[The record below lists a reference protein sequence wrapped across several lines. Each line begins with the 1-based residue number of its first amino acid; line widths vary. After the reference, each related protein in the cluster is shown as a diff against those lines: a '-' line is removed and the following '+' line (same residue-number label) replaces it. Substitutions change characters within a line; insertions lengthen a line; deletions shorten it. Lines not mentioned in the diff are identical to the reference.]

1 MTETKR
7 IIWLDVIRLIAM
19 LMVIGVHCIDP
30 FYISPAMRNNPEYTR
45 WAAIYGS
52 LFRPSVPLFTMMT
65 GLLLLPV
72 RQTAGVFYKKRI
84 LRILFPML
92 IWSVLYNLFPW
103 FTGVLGLPKEIIGD
117 FFCYV
122 QGSESQAL
130 AASLKDVAMI
140 PFQFSFKENH
150 MWYMYLLLGLYLY
163 MPFFS
168 AWVEKA
174 GEKEKRIFLSLWGV
188 SLFLPYLQAYVAPL
202 FGVRFLLGE
211 ATWNAYGLFYYFA
224 GFNGY
229 LILGHYLK
237 NAALQWSTLKT
248 CTICLVLFAL
258 GYAVTFSGFSSAAAN
273 PASTEE
279 DMELFFTF
287 CSPNVAMMTAAVFL
301 LLQKVKVNGEKIR
314 GVLANL
320 TKCGFGIYM
329 VHYFIVGPAFLLIGK
344 ANLPIP
350 LQVPVMAIFIFLIS
364 WGFTWLM
371 YRLLGDKAKYIMG

>member
-30 FYISPAMRNNPEYTR
+30 FYISPAMRDNPEYTR

-229 LILGHYLK
+229 LILGH
-237 NAALQWSTLKT
+237 
-248 CTICLVLFAL
+248 F
-258 GYAVTFSGFSSAAAN
+258 
-273 PASTEE
+273 
-279 DMELFFTF
+279 
-287 CSPNVAMMTAAVFL
+287 
-301 LLQKVKVNGEKIR
+301 
-314 GVLANL
+314 
-320 TKCGFGIYM
+320 
-329 VHYFIVGPAFLLIGK
+329 H
-344 ANLPIP
+344 
-350 LQVPVMAIFIFLIS
+350 
-364 WGFTWLM
+364 
-371 YRLLGDKAKYIMG
+371 

>member
-1 MTETKR
+1 
-7 IIWLDVIRLIAM
+7 
-19 LMVIGVHCIDP
+19 
-30 FYISPAMRNNPEYTR
+30 
-45 WAAIYGS
+45 
-52 LFRPSVPLFTMMT
+52 MMT

-237 NAALQWSTLKT
+237 NAALQWSTLKA

-287 CSPNVAMMTAAVFL
+287 CSPNVAIMTIAVFL
-301 LLQKVKVNGEKIR
+301 LLRQVTVRRAWLVRALENMTR
-314 GVLANL
+314 
-320 TKCGFGIYM
+320 CGFGIYII
-329 VHYFIVGPAFLLIGK
+329 HYFVVGPFFLLIGPSS
-344 ANLPIP
+344 LPIP
-350 LQVPVMAIFIFLIS
+350 LQVPVMAVCIFATSWAITALLRKIF
-364 WGFTWLM
+364 G
-371 YRLLGDKAKYIMG
+371 RKAIYIVG